1 MQTPRTPD
9 SPPDSN
15 ETRSGTPISLRT
27 RLRSILIGPPRDLRD
42 RSVYEHISLI
52 AFLAWVGLGADG
64 LSSSSYGPEEAFKAL
79 GDHTYLAVGL
89 ALLTAITVFVISAAY
104 NGIIELFPHG
114 GGGYF
119 VATKLLGKRVGAVSG
134 SALVVDYVLT
144 ITISIAAAGDAL
156 FSLFPYEYQAWKLPV
171 EILLIVVLL
180 LMNLRGVRES
190 VLTLTPIFLLF
201 IITHLILIVGAIF
214 MHASETPETAREV
227 QTGFS
232 NGLATLGA
240 GGLALLF
247 IHAYSLGGGTYTGI
261 EAVSNGLAIMREPRA
276 QTGKRTMLY
285 MSISLAL
292 TAAGL
297 ILCYLLWDIRHVEG
311 KTMNAVLSSSFA
323 GGSTVGQGFTILTLV
338 SEGALLVVA
347 AQAGFVGGPRVLA
360 NMAVDSWMP
369 HRFAALSDRLV
380 TGNGVILM
388 CIASMAALLYTRGDV
403 SHIVV
408 MYSINVFV
416 TFSLSMLGMLLYTLR
431 TKKASRRT
439 KRRILL
445 YSFGLLLCSTIL
457 VITTLEKFGEG
468 GWVTLL
474 VTGAVVALCFGIRRH
489 YETVSRKV
497 AKLYESLIEV
507 PRAPDAPDEPLEPK
521 PTDSVAAILV
531 GDYGGVGLHT
541 CLSVFSK
548 FPGHFKG
555 VVFVSVGVVDS
566 KEFKGEGTVDALRE
580 HLEDD
585 LQRYVAFARKQGIP
599 ATYRYSIDT
608 EAVEGAERLC
618 LEVACEF
625 QQIMFFAGKV
635 IFGKE
640 QWFHPLLHNETAY
653 AIQRRLQWQG
663 QMVVVVPIRVM

>member
-1 MQTPRTPD
+1 METPRTTNT
-9 SPPDSN
+9 PPDAADPPPS
-15 ETRSGTPISLRT
+15 TPIRLRT

-64 LSSSSYGPEEAFKAL
+64 LSSSSYGPEEAFTAL
-79 GDHTYLAVGL
+79 GEHTYLAVGL
-89 ALLTAITVFVISAAY
+89 ALLTAITVFVISSAY

-134 SALVVDYVLT
+134 SALVIDYVLT

-156 FSLFPYEYQAWKLPV
+156 FSLMPVEYQLWKLPF
-171 EILLIVVLL
+171 EIVVIVALL
-180 LMNLRGVRES
+180 LLNLRGVRES
-190 VLTLTPIFLLF
+190 ILALTPIFILF
-201 IITHLILIVGAIF
+201 LVTHLVLIIGATA
-214 MHASETPETAREV
+214 MHASVAAETAREV

-240 GGLALLF
+240 GGLVLLF
-247 IHAYSLGGGTYTGI
+247 VHAYSLGGGTYTGI
-261 EAVSNGLAIMREPRA
+261 EAVSNGLSIMREPRV

-285 MSISLAL
+285 MSISLAF

-297 ILCYLLWDIRHVEG
+297 VLCYLLWDIHHVEG
-311 KTMNAVLSSSFA
+311 KTMNAVLASAFA
-323 GGSTVGQGFTILTLV
+323 GNSPLGETFTILTLV

-388 CIASMAALLYTRGDV
+388 CIASLAALVYTRGDV

-439 KRRILL
+439 KRRIFLF
-445 YSFGLLLCSTIL
+445 SFGLVLCATIL
-457 VITTLEKFGEG
+457 VITTLEKFTQG

-474 VTGAVVALCFGIRRH
+474 VTGGVVALCFGIRRH
-489 YETVSRKV
+489 YENVSRNV

-507 PRAPDAPDEPLEPK
+507 PRAPEAPDEPVEPK
-521 PTDSVAAILV
+521 GNDAVAAILV
-531 GDYGGVGLHT
+531 GEYNGVGLHT

-548 FPGHFKG
+548 FPGHFNG

-566 KEFKGEGTVDALRE
+566 KEFKGEGTVEALRA
-580 HLEDD
+580 HLEAD
-585 LQRYVAFARKQGIP
+585 LKRYVAFAHNQGIP

-618 LEVACEF
+618 LDVARDF
-625 QQIMFFAGKV
+625 PHVMFFAGKV

-640 QWFHPLLHNETAY
+640 QWYHPLLHNETAY
-653 AIQRRLQWQG
+653 AIQRRLQWAG
-663 QMVVVVPIRVM
+663 QMVVVVPIRVT

>member
-1 MQTPRTPD
+1 METPRPPQ
-9 SPPDSN
+9 PPDGDNGS
-15 ETRSGTPISLRT
+15 RSETPISLRT
-27 RLRSILIGPPRDLRD
+27 RVRSILIGPPRDLRD

-64 LSSSSYGPEEAFKAL
+64 LSSSSYGPEEAFRAL

-89 ALLTAITVFVISAAY
+89 ALLTAITVFVISTAY
-104 NGIIELFPHG
+104 NYVIELFPHG

-119 VATKLLGKRVGAVSG
+119 VATKLLGNRVGAVSG
-134 SALVVDYVLT
+134 AALVVDYVLT

-156 FSLFPYEYQAWKLPV
+156 FSLFPVEYQAWKLPV
-171 EILLIVVLL
+171 EVLLIVVLL
-180 LMNLRGVRES
+180 LLNLRGVRES
-190 VLTLTPIFLLF
+190 VLALTPIFLVFLV
-201 IITHLILIVGAIF
+201 THIVLIVGATM
-214 MHASETPETAREV
+214 MHASVAAETAREV
-227 QTGFS
+227 QTGFN

-261 EAVSNGLAIMREPRA
+261 EAVSNGLAIMREPRV

-285 MSISLAL
+285 MSISLAF

-297 ILCYLLWDIRHVEG
+297 ILCYLLWDVRHVEG
-311 KTMNAVLSSSFA
+311 KTMNAVLATAFA
-323 GGSTVGQGFTILTLV
+323 GHSAVGEAFTIVTLI

-388 CIASMAALLYTRGDV
+388 CIASLAALLYTRGEV

-416 TFSLSMLGMLLYTLR
+416 TFSLSMLGMFLYALR
-431 TKKASRRT
+431 TKKKERRT
-439 KRRILL
+439 RRRLL
-445 YSFGLLLCSTIL
+445 LFSFGLVLCVTIL
-457 VITTLEKFGEG
+457 VITTIEKFTQG
-468 GWVTLL
+468 GWVTLI

-489 YETVSRKV
+489 YENVSRKV

-521 PTDSVAAILV
+521 PADAVAAILV

-541 CLSVFSK
+541 CLSVFAK
-548 FPGHFKG
+548 FPGHFQG

-580 HLEDD
+580 HLESDM
-585 LQRYVAFARKQGIP
+585 QRYVAFARKQGIP

-618 LEVACEF
+618 LDVASEF
-625 QQIMFFAGKV
+625 PHVMFFAGKV

-653 AIQRRLQWQG
+653 AIQRRLQWAG

>member
-1 MQTPRTPD
+1 METPRTPE
-9 SPPDSN
+9 PPDAPEHGS
-15 ETRSGTPISLRT
+15 ESIPFRT

-64 LSSSSYGPEEAFKAL
+64 LSSSSYGPEEAFRAL
-79 GDHTYLAVGL
+79 GEHTYLAVGL
-89 ALLTAITVFVISAAY
+89 ALLTAITVFVISSAY
-104 NGIIELFPHG
+104 NGIIELFPTG

-156 FSLFPYEYQAWKLPV
+156 FSLFPLEYQLWKLPTEV
-171 EILLIVVLL
+171 FLVIVLL
-180 LMNLRGVRES
+180 VLNLRGVRES
-190 VLTLTPIFLLF
+190 VLTLTPIFVLF
-201 IITHLILIVGAIF
+201 VVTHLILIVGAVF
-214 MHASETPETAREV
+214 MHSSAMGETAREV

-232 NGLATLGA
+232 TGLATLGA

-261 EAVSNGLAIMREPRA
+261 EAVSNGLSIMREPRV

-285 MSISLAL
+285 MSISLAF

-297 ILCYLLWDIRHVEG
+297 ILCYLLWDIRHVQG
-311 KTMNAVLSSSFA
+311 KTMNAVLSNAFA
-323 GGSTVGQGFTILTLV
+323 GDSVFGQGFTILTLV

-360 NMAVDSWMP
+360 NMAVDSWVP

-380 TGNGVILM
+380 AGNGVVLM
-388 CIASMAALLYTRGDV
+388 CIASLAALLYTRGNV

-408 MYSINVFV
+408 MYSINVFL
-416 TFSLSMLGMLLYTLR
+416 TFSLSMLGMLLHTVR
-431 TKKASRRT
+431 ERKISRRT
-439 KRRILL
+439 KRRFVHFA
-445 YSFGLLLCSTIL
+445 FGLLLCATIL
-457 VITTLEKFGEG
+457 IITTIEKFGQG

-474 VTGAVVALCFGIRRH
+474 VTGGVVALCFGIHRH
-489 YETVSRKV
+489 YENVSRSV

-507 PRAPDAPDEPLEPK
+507 PRSPEADDAAAAPNPK
-521 PTDSVAAILV
+521 DSVAAILV
-531 GDYGGVGLHT
+531 GEYGGVGLHT

-566 KEFKGEGTVDALRE
+566 KEFKGEGTVDALRA
-580 HLEDD
+580 HLETD
-585 LQRYVAFARKQGIP
+585 LKRYVTFARNQGIT

-608 EAVEGAERLC
+608 EAVEGAETLC
-618 LEVACEF
+618 LEVAREF
-625 QQIMFFAGKV
+625 PHVMFFAGKV
-635 IFGKE
+635 IFGK
-640 QWFHPLLHNETAY
+640 QVWYHPLLHNETAY
-653 AIQRRLQWQG
+653 AIQRRLQWAG
-663 QMVVVVPIRVM
+663 QMVVVVPIRVA

>member
-1 MQTPRTPD
+1 METPRTPQ
-9 SPPDSN
+9 SPDGDNGKQS
-15 ETRSGTPISLRT
+15 EQPISFRT

-64 LSSSSYGPEEAFKAL
+64 LSSSSYGPEEAFRAL
-79 GDHTYLAVGL
+79 GDHTYLAIGL

-104 NGIIELFPHG
+104 NYVIELFPHG

-119 VATKLLGKRVGAVSG
+119 VATKLLGMRVGAVSG
-134 SALVVDYVLT
+134 AALVVDYVLT

-156 FSLFPYEYQAWKLPV
+156 FSLFPVEYQLWKLPA
-171 EILLIVVLL
+171 EIFLIVVLL
-180 LMNLRGVRES
+180 LLNLRGVRES
-190 VLTLTPIFLLF
+190 VLTLTPIFLVFLV
-201 IITHLILIVGAIF
+201 THLILIVGATL
-214 MHASETPETAREV
+214 MHASVAVETARDV

-247 IHAYSLGGGTYTGI
+247 IHSYSLGGGTYTGI
-261 EAVSNGLAIMREPRA
+261 EAVSNGLSIMREPRV

-285 MSISLAL
+285 MSISLAF

-297 ILCYLLWDIRHVEG
+297 ILCYLLWDVRHVDG
-311 KTMNAVLSSSFA
+311 KTMNAVLSTAFA
-323 GGSTVGQGFTILTLV
+323 GHSRFGEAFTVVTLI

-380 TGNGVILM
+380 SGNGVILM
-388 CIASMAALLYTRGDV
+388 CIASLAALLYTRGNV

-445 YSFGLLLCSTIL
+445 FSFGLVLCATIL
-457 VITTLEKFGEG
+457 VITTLEKFTQG
-468 GWVTLL
+468 GWVTLV
-474 VTGAVVALCFGIRRH
+474 VTGGVVALCFGIRRH
-489 YETVSRKV
+489 YENVSRKV

-507 PRAPDAPDEPLEPK
+507 PRAPDAPDEPTEPK
-521 PTDSVAAILV
+521 PSDSVAAILV
-531 GDYGGVGLHT
+531 GEYGGVGLHT

-548 FPGHFKG
+548 FPGHFQG

-580 HLEDD
+580 HLESD
-585 LQRYVAFARKQGIP
+585 LQRYVAFAGKQGIP

-618 LEVACEF
+618 LDVAREF
-625 QQIMFFAGKV
+625 PRVMFFAGKV

-653 AIQRRLQWQG
+653 AIQRRLQWAG